1 MSMNQRDA
9 RGSPAIGRRSLLA
22 GGAAAAACGGVA
34 LAANGADVFTAVDVH
49 PRDYPTVEAVRWM
62 GEEMARETGGR
73 ISFRQ
78 YPSGQLGTETD
89 TVNLARFGVLDIAR
103 VYLGAVNNMF
113 PATRPLALPYV
124 FRDEGHMRRVCDGDI
139 GRDILASFERRGL
152 VGLAFY
158 DSGFRSMYNARH
170 PIEAPSQMRDLKV
183 RVPRADI
190 FIEMLDAMGANATPI
205 PFGEVFTGLQTHL
218 IDAAENNWATFQSTR
233 QYEVATYWSQ
243 TDHCGAPEALLM
255 SKRRFDALSSSDKAL
270 LLAKARES
278 VPIMRALWD
287 EKQAA
292 ARQTVLDAGVHFNQA
307 DVAAFRRAVEPMK
320 RRYMADEA
328 IAATVARIDA
338 HG

>member
-1 MSMNQRDA
+1 MIS
-9 RGSPAIGRRSLLA
+9 RRLLL
-22 GGAAAAACGGVA
+22 GTGA
-34 LAANGADVFTAVDVH
+34 LAATGAGFALAQSAAEQVITAVDVH

-62 GEEMARETGGR
+62 GQEIERETAGR
-73 ISFRQ
+73 ISFRL
-78 YPSGQLGTETD
+78 YPSGQLGSETD
-89 TVNLARFGVLDIAR
+89 TVNLARFQVLDIAR

-113 PATRPLALPYV
+113 PATQPLALPYT

-139 GRDILASFERRGL
+139 GRDILPTFERRGL

-170 PIEAPSQMRDLKV
+170 PIHTPADMRDLKV

-233 QYEVATYWSQ
+233 QYEVARYWSQ

-255 SKRRFDALSSSDKAL
+255 SKARFDGLSSADRDL
-270 LLAKARES
+270 IRAKARES

-287 EKQAA
+287 QKQAT

-307 DVAAFRRAVEPMK
+307 DTEAFRRAVEPMK
-320 RRYMADEA
+320 RRWMADDA
-328 IAATVARIDA
+328 IAATVRRIDA
-338 HG
+338 HA